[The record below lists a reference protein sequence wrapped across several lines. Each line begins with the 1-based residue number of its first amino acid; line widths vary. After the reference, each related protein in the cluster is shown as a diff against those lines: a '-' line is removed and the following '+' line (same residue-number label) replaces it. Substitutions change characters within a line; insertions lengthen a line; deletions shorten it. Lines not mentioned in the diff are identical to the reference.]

1 MTSQPILI
9 VDDEADVREVVQQ
22 VLTLEGYAV
31 NEATNGLE
39 GMRLWEQ
46 HKPQLVI
53 LDILMPGMSG
63 LQVLE
68 QIRQTDDTPVVM
80 LTRKTSEDDKVQA
93 FELGADDYL
102 SKPFS
107 SRELLVRVK
116 AVLRR
121 TGRHMSPASEP
132 TKLIAGDLRLDLGT
146 RRVSIG
152 DRVVPLSRTEFQI
165 LAELARTPGR
175 ILNREYLVTSVWGPE
190 YRDDTHILRFA
201 IYRLRQK
208 LEPDAEQPTYLLG
221 RRDVGYW
228 LAVPEEAKV

>member
-1 MTSQPILI
+1 MTRRPILI
-9 VDDEADVREVVQQ
+9 VDGEPDVREIVRQ

-31 NEATNGLE
+31 LDAATGAE
-39 GMRLWEQ
+39 GVRLWQQ
-46 HKPQLVI
+46 HDPQLVI

-68 QIRQTDDTPVVM
+68 HIRQNNDTPVVM

-121 TGRHMSPASEP
+121 TRPQTSQAEL
-132 TKLIAGDLRLDLGT
+132 TELIAGDLRLDLGA
-146 RRVSIG
+146 RRVTIG
-152 DRVVPLSRTEFQI
+152 DRVVSLSRTEFQL

-175 ILNREYLVTSVWGPE
+175 VLSRAQLLTAIWGAEYA
-190 YRDDTHILRFA
+190 DDTRVLRCA
-201 IYRLRQK
+201 IYRLRR
-208 LEPDAEQPTYLLG
+208 A
-221 RRDVGYW
+221 
-228 LAVPEEAKV
+228 